1 MDTDLL
7 SRKVSNLICCS
18 IAEIA
23 NALMGDVLII
33 IIIIIMSYIIGLK
46 ISVKRLM
53 RN

>member
-33 IIIIIMSYIIGLK
+33 IIIIMSYIIGLK